1 VGTSYWNSRDDL
13 DQAEQVGS
21 ETRQRVAETGGATG
35 EAAVERFE
43 VALDTMA

>member
-21 ETRQRVAETGGATG
+21 ETRRRVAETGGATG